1 MPYDDIIESIDTWKS
16 KLYPEVTSIFGGEP
30 LLHPRIYDVF
40 DYVKKAWPDTTI
52 RLITNGYLLSKA
64 KIDKFFKNTPFEM
77 QVSVHRKDH
86 EKIIND
92 NIKRVLK
99 QYSDWKIIKVDEDGV
114 GVAHVYVWQR
124 PGFKIWKSKFG
135 EFVIPYNYEGNQLV
149 PFKSNPAKA
158 HAICGNPNVPIL
170 YKNKLFKCAP
180 IANLLDL
187 PNTKGYKYQPTNSF
201 DDIDKFVSLIGK
213 PESICS
219 MCPESRSHA
228 IDHYAKGEVH
238 VKHLD

>member
-1 MPYDDIIESIDTWKS
+1 MC
-16 KLYPEVTSIFGGEP
+16 
-30 LLHPRIYDVF
+30 
-40 DYVKKAWPDTTI
+40 I
-52 RLITNGYLLSKA
+52 RDRYKW
-64 KIDKFFKNTPFEM
+64 
-77 QVSVHRKDH
+77 V
-86 EKIIND
+86 
-92 NIKRVLK
+92 
-99 QYSDWKIIKVDEDGV
+99 
-114 GVAHVYVWQR
+114 R
-124 PGFKIWKSKFG
+124 PGFKLWKSKFG

-158 HAICGNPNVPIL
+158 HAICGNPDVPIL
-170 YKNKLFKCAP
+170 YKNKLYKCAP

-187 PNTKGYKYQPTNSF
+187 PNTKGYKYNPVGSYDQL
-201 DDIDKFVSLIGK
+201 DKFVERIGK